1 MHSIINV
8 CLLGQIHIERGLP
21 VEHII
26 SRIYELIKET
36 KSLIEF
42 EEQLQLLMHSTF
54 AELVGDV
61 FTNLNQVIK
70 EQKQEEKW
78 KVERNDQNN
87 TRYPLDEWLGIRKR
101 QKQSPLV
108 EIKVAESASESD
120 YREVERTL
128 KEWTAVDISH
138 STVGAIVRR
147 VGKAQ
152 AEADE
157 AMVQELEES

>member
-1 MHSIINV
+1 MNIPCLIMKKRCPSLQITDMCKLLLGEYSSIFLYIKKRRHSIINV
-8 CLLGQIHIERGLP
+8 CLLEQIHIERSLT

-70 EQKQEEKW
+70 EQKQEE
-78 KVERNDQNN
+78 
-87 TRYPLDEWLGIRKR
+87 
-101 QKQSPLV
+101 
-108 EIKVAESASESD
+108 
-120 YREVERTL
+120 
-128 KEWTAVDISH
+128 
-138 STVGAIVRR
+138 
-147 VGKAQ
+147 
-152 AEADE
+152 
-157 AMVQELEES
+157 